1 MKYRN
6 NKSIKFFE
14 KTLVSTKLLCFPQPL
29 KQENYLLKHHKGN
42 SQVKKMSH
50 LITNLLIKNNALS
63 FVTSSHTQTYKITIT
78 FIQVMIIKFFTL
90 HTRSK
95 TEKPFVLRVRL
106 TKANSRST
114 LAFSMWISS
123 VNVKIVKHLK
133 QVLALL
139 KLPVKCQRLLLKQIN
154 VSQKECYNKTGM
166 LEIKCHYSSCK
177 WTASQRKC
185 PGLLW
190 DDICLTVASFAVSFF
205 KSCISS
211 SHFRWSHR
219 YAKEWEKNN
228 SQMAEY
234 DRKNVF
240 IWCMYDGQ
248 CY

>member
-1 MKYRN
+1 
-6 NKSIKFFE
+6 
-14 KTLVSTKLLCFPQPL
+14 
-29 KQENYLLKHHKGN
+29 
-42 SQVKKMSH
+42 MSH

-106 TKANSRST
+106 TKAYSRST

-219 YAKEWEKNN
+219 YAKEWEKTTVKWQNTTEK
-228 SQMAEY
+228 MCLFDA
-234 DRKNVF
+234 
-240 IWCMYDGQ
+240 CMMVSVTRHSLWALPLNRVTVCLKEKKALTYI
-248 CY
+248 